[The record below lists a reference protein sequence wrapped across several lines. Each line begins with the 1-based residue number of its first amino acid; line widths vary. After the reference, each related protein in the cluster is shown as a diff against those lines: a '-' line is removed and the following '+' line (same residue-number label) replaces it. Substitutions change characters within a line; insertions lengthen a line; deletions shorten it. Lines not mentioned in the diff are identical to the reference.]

1 MDSRELKTIPLF
13 ENLTEDELNTILQ
26 LAFIKDY
33 KKGFNLFFE
42 GMRGGVMYI
51 ILEGEIQIYKM
62 SEGTEHEIIRLAH
75 GEYLGELTLIDENE
89 VRSASARFTKD
100 TSLLVIT
107 KKCFNTMLETNPNIT
122 SKLLMSFLK
131 TMTQR
136 LRKTT
141 ENLHNLQSKEDLN

>member
-1 MDSRELKTIPLF
+1 M
-13 ENLTEDELNTILQ
+13 
-26 LAFIKDY
+26 
-33 KKGFNLFFE
+33 G
-42 GMRGGVMYI
+42 
-51 ILEGEIQIYKM
+51 
-62 SEGTEHEIIRLAH
+62 H

-107 KKCFNTMLETNPNIT
+107 KKCFSTMLETNPNIT

-141 ENLHNLQSKEDLN
+141 QNLHKLKSKEDSNKD